1 MVLGGGIAGVQAA
14 LDLANSGIK
23 VYLVEKSPAIGG
35 KMAQLDKT
43 FPTNDCAMC
52 ILSPKLV
59 EAARH
64 LNIELI
70 THAELVGLEGEA
82 GNFLATVRRNPRYVD
97 LEKCTSCNDCVEVCP
112 IHLPNEFEEGLS
124 ERTAIYR
131 PYAQAVPNAY
141 LVTKKGTSPCKHT
154 CPADT
159 SAQGYI
165 ALIAAG
171 RYEEA
176 LEVIKQYNPFP
187 ATVGRVCHHPC
198 ESECNRNKVD
208 DPVAI
213 CALKRFVADTV
224 YAGEQGSKGALRP
237 VGRAQG
243 RLRSGQ
249 AEEGGSRELMPFPFA
264 PMELPPEERRRV
276 AVIGSGP
283 AGLTAAYFLGRMGC
297 QVTIFEALPVP
308 GGMMRVGIPAYRLP
322 RDVLNREIDEILKL
336 GVELKLSHPIRDINR
351 LFEEGYSAIF
361 LAIGAHEPQKLGI
374 PGEDAEGVFHGVPFL
389 RAVSLEEDVRLGERV
404 VIVGGGNTAV
414 DTARTARRLGSREV
428 TIAYRRGREEMPA
441 NSWEVDDAEAEGVQ
455 LQLLTQPI
463 EVLSNNPSASPSS
476 SSGRSPSTS
485 SGRSPSSSS
494 GGASGRSPSA
504 SSGRNPSAS
513 SGQGGRVSGVRCIRM
528 RLGEPDAS
536 GRRRP
541 IPIEGSEFV
550 IPCDTMVA
558 AVAQAPEISFLDPD
572 HGLEITR
579 WGTFAVDPQTLATNR
594 PGVFAGGDA
603 AAGPGALIEAIA
615 AGRRG
620 ALSIDRYL
628 RGAPLLTPRELLP
641 LPVAELSDEDVAE
654 MLACGEVHL
663 RPREVMP
670 AAPAKERIGDF
681 REVELGLT
689 EEQARAE
696 ALRCLR
702 CGLCSEC
709 YQCVLACQAGA
720 IDHQQAPYEEELQVG
735 AVVLAPGYQLYDAE
749 RSAELGYGRYPNVVT
764 SMEFERLLSASGP
777 TEGHVTRPSD
787 HEEPQRI
794 AFLQCVGSRD
804 QNHDYCSSVCCMYA
818 TKEATLALEH
828 LPGVECQIFMMDM
841 RAFSKG
847 FDAYFERGKEL
858 GIKYTRCRL
867 SSLKEDPRTK
877 DILFQYQTEDGQL
890 GNERFDMVV
899 LSVGLEPPADAKA
912 LAKTVGIEL
921 DERGFCRTEPFKPV
935 ETSRPGV
942 YVCGTF
948 AEPKDI
954 PESVTEASG
963 AAAAA
968 LSLIGTER
976 GTLVEEKVYP
986 PEIPITITDEP
997 RIGVFICS
1005 CGSNIAGVVDIDD
1018 VVEYAKTIPNVI
1030 HAENTIYTCS
1040 ADSLKLIQERIAEHR
1055 LNRVIVSSC
1064 TPRTHEPIFRD
1075 TIREAGLNP
1084 YLFEMANIRDQCSW
1098 VHSSQPEAAT
1108 QKAKDL
1114 TRMAVGRSRWLMPL
1128 YTEPQ
1133 ALSHEA
1139 LVIGGGVAGMTGA
1152 LNLAEQGFGVYLVER
1167 EKELGGRLRQIYYT
1181 SYGDPQ
1187 VYLRELVGKVQAN
1200 PRIEVLTGCEVA
1212 KFSGFVGNFKTT
1224 VASVDDPSARPSSGS
1239 GHSPSSGSGHSS
1251 GHSPTQ
1257 RLIEHGVTIV
1267 ATGGREWRG
1276 AAYLL
1281 GQDHRVMT
1289 QGDLESRLRLAIGN
1303 LQSATCT
1310 EHSRSIRNLQSV
1322 VMIQCVGP
1330 WDQDNDVPFYCSRI
1344 CCGVAV
1350 KNAIRIKELNP
1361 DCNVYVL
1368 YKDMRTYGFKEAL
1381 YTEAREKGVI
1391 FLRYD
1396 DPSTL
1401 RLRSGQAGSGHRE
1414 NGPDVQSVDG
1424 QLQVS
1429 VLEPILRERLIL
1441 TPELLVLSSAVVPA
1455 EGSQDLAELL
1465 KFSCTLEGF
1474 FLEAH
1479 VKLRPVD
1486 FPTEGIF
1493 LCGTA
1498 HYPKFI
1504 DEAIA
1509 QAQAAAARA
1518 ATVLSKEALE
1528 VGGMVA
1534 VVDEEKCTGCLT
1546 CVRICPYDVP
1556 HVNPAKIGAGGILG
1570 VAEIEAAAC
1579 QGCGICPAE
1588 CPAKAIQLQHYR
1600 DEQVLAKEDA
1610 LFEEL
1615 LAA

>member
-1 MVLGGGIAGVQAA
+1 MAGSTNNTEKGMIPHKPIGAALVVGGGIAGVQAA

-59 EAARH
+59 EAGRH
-64 LNIELI
+64 LNIEII
-70 THAELVGLEGEA
+70 TNAELVGLEGEA

-97 LEKCTSCNDCVEVCP
+97 IEKCTACNDCAEVCP
-112 IHLPNEFEEGLS
+112 IQVPNEYEEGLS

-171 RYEEA
+171 RYEDA

-198 ESECNRNKVD
+198 EGECNRNKID

-224 YAGEQGSKGALRP
+224 YAREQGSKGA
-237 VGRAQG
+237 GEQ
-243 RLRSGQ
+243 
-249 AEEGGSRELMPFPFA
+249 EGKELTPFPLA
-264 PMELPPEERRRV
+264 PRELPPEEKWQV
-276 AVIGSGP
+276 AVVGSGP
-283 AGLTAAYFLGRMGC
+283 AGLTAAYFLARMGY

-322 RDVLNREIDEILKL
+322 RDVLNYEIDEILKL
-336 GVELKLSHPIRDINR
+336 GIELKLNQPIRDING
-351 LFEEGYSAIF
+351 LFAEGYSAVF

-389 RAVSLEEDVRLGERV
+389 RAVSLGEDVRLGERV

-441 NSWEVDDAEAEGVQ
+441 NPWEVDDAEAEGVQ
-455 LQLLTQPI
+455 LHLLTQPV
-463 EVLSNNPSASPSS
+463 EVLSNN
-476 SSGRSPSTS
+476 GH
-485 SGRSPSSSS
+485 
-494 GGASGRSPSA
+494 
-504 SSGRNPSAS
+504 
-513 SGQGGRVSGVRCIRM
+513 VSGVRCVRM

-579 WGTFAVDPQTLATNR
+579 WGTFAVDSQTLATNR
-594 PGVFAGGDA
+594 PGVFAGGDS

-628 RGAPLLTPRELLP
+628 REAPLLTPRELTP

-654 MLACGEVHL
+654 MLARGEVDL
-663 RPREVMP
+663 RPRVEIP
-670 AAPAKERIGDF
+670 TAPVDERLRDF
-681 REVELGLT
+681 REVELVLT

-720 IDHQQAPYEEELQVG
+720 IDHQQAPYEDELQIG

-749 RSAELGYGRYPNVVT
+749 RSAELGYGRYPNVLT
-764 SMEFERLLSASGP
+764 SMQFERLLSASGP
-777 TEGHVTRPSD
+777 TGGHVTRPSD
-787 HEEPQRI
+787 HKEPKRI
-794 AFLQCVGSRD
+794 AFLQCIGSRD

-818 TKEATLALEH
+818 TKEAMLALEH

-847 FDAYFERGKEL
+847 FDAYFARGKEL

-877 DILFQYQTEDGQL
+877 DVLFQYQTEDGQL
-890 GNERFDMVV
+890 SNERFDMAI

-912 LAKTVGIEL
+912 LANTLGIEL

-954 PESVTEASG
+954 PESVVEASG

-986 PEIPITITDEP
+986 PEIPVAITDDP

-1005 CGSNIAGVVDIDD
+1005 CGSNIAGVVDVDA
-1018 VVEYAKTIPNVI
+1018 VVEYAKTLPNVV

-1108 QKAKDL
+1108 RKAKDL
-1114 TRMAVGRSRWLMPL
+1114 TRMAVGRSRWLLPL

-1139 LVIGGGVAGMTGA
+1139 LVIGGGVAGVTAA

-1181 SYGDPQ
+1181 ADGGDPKA
-1187 VYLRELVGKVQAN
+1187 YLRELVGKVQAN
-1200 PRIEVLTGCEVA
+1200 PHIEVLTGHQVV
-1212 KFSGFVGNFKTT
+1212 KSSGFVGNFKTT
-1224 VASVDDPSARPSSGS
+1224 VASVDDP
-1239 GHSPSSGSGHSS
+1239 
-1251 GHSPTQ
+1251 TQ
-1257 RLIEHGVTIV
+1257 RLIEHGVTIA
-1267 ATGGREWRG
+1267 ATGAQEWRG
-1276 AAYLL
+1276 NAYLL
-1281 GQDHRVMT
+1281 GQDARVIT
-1289 QGDLESRLRLAIGN
+1289 QGDLEKLLCESTNQQI
-1303 LQSATCT
+1303 SKC
-1310 EHSRSIRNLQSV
+1310 SSV

-1330 WDQDNDVPFYCSRI
+1330 WDAGDDTPFYCSRI

-1368 YKDMRTYGFKEAL
+1368 YKDVRTYGFSEAL
-1381 YTEAREKGVI
+1381 YTEARKKGVI

-1396 DPSTL
+1396 
-1401 RLRSGQAGSGHRE
+1401 GEHK
-1414 NGPDVQSVDG
+1414 PDVQSIDG
-1424 QLQVS
+1424 QLQIS
-1429 VLEPILRERLIL
+1429 VLEPILRERLTL
-1441 TPELLVLSSAVVPA
+1441 NPDLLVLSSAVVPA
-1455 EGSQDLAELL
+1455 EGSQHLAELL

-1486 FPTEGIF
+1486 FPAEGLF
-1493 LCGTA
+1493 LCGAA

-1518 ATVLSKEALE
+1518 ATILSREVLE

-1534 VVDEEKCTGCLT
+1534 VVDQEKCTGCLT
-1546 CVRICPYDVP
+1546 CVRVCPYDVP
-1556 HVNPAKIGAGGILG
+1556 RINSTKVGAGGILG

-1600 DEQVLAKEDA
+1600 DEQVLAKEEA
-1610 LFEEL
+1610 LFEL

>member
-1 MVLGGGIAGVQAA
+1 MTSTFRKPIGAALVVGAGIAGVQAA
-14 LDLANSGIK
+14 LDLAESGIK
-23 VYLVEKSPAIGG
+23 VYLLERSPAIGG

-52 ILSPKLV
+52 IISPKLV
-59 EAARH
+59 EAGRH
-64 LNIELI
+64 RNIEII
-70 THAELVGLEGEA
+70 TTADLLRLEGEA
-82 GNFLATVRRNPRYVD
+82 GDFTATILRRPRYVD
-97 LEKCTSCNDCVEVCP
+97 TEKCTACNDCVEVCP
-112 IHLPNEFEEGLS
+112 IHVPSEFNEGLAQ
-124 ERTAIYR
+124 RTAIFK

-141 LVTKKGTSPCKHT
+141 AVTKKGTSPCKNT
-154 CPADT
+154 CPAGT

-165 ALIAAG
+165 ALIAEG
-171 RYEEA
+171 RYEES

-198 ESECNRNKVD
+198 ESECNRGKVD
-208 DPVAI
+208 EPVAI

-224 YAGEQGSKGALRP
+224 YAKWD
-237 VGRAQG
+237 
-243 RLRSGQ
+243 
-249 AEEGGSRELMPFPFA
+249 EEGTQGNSGELRELAPFPLA
-264 PMELPPEERRRV
+264 PTELPPEDRRRI

-283 AGLTAAYFLGRMGC
+283 CGLTAGYFLARMGY
-297 QVTIFEALPVP
+297 QPTIFEVLPVP

-322 RDVLNREIDEILKL
+322 RTVLRREIDEILRA
-336 GVELKLSHPIRDINR
+336 GVELELNHAVRDINR
-351 LFEEGYSAIF
+351 LFDEGYSAVF
-361 LAIGAHEPQKLGI
+361 LAIGAHEPQFLGI

-389 RAVSLEEDVRLGERV
+389 RSISLGEEIRLGDRV
-404 VIVGGGNTAV
+404 VVVGGGNTAV
-414 DTARTARRLGSREV
+414 DTARTAVRMGSRKV
-428 TIAYRRGREEMPA
+428 TILYRRGRAEMPA
-441 NSWEVDDAEAEGVQ
+441 NSWEVDDAESEGVH
-455 LQLLTQPI
+455 LELLAQPI
-463 EVLSNNPSASPSS
+463 EVLSNNGHISS
-476 SSGRSPSTS
+476 
-485 SGRSPSSSS
+485 
-494 GGASGRSPSA
+494 
-504 SSGRNPSAS
+504 
-513 SGQGGRVSGVRCIRM
+513 VRCIRM

-541 IPIEGSEFV
+541 VPIEGSEFV
-550 IPCDTMVA
+550 VECDALVA

-579 WGTFAVDPQTLATNR
+579 WGTFKVDAQTLATNR
-594 PGVFAGGDA
+594 PGIFAGGDA

-628 RGAPLLTPRELLP
+628 REVPLLTPRELTP
-641 LPVAELSDEDVAE
+641 LPVAELTDDEIVE
-654 MLACGEVHL
+654 MRARGEVDL
-663 RPREVMP
+663 RSREVMP
-670 AAPAKERIGDF
+670 TSPVEERTRDF

-689 EEQARAE
+689 EEQARIE
-696 ALRCLR
+696 ALRCLH

-709 YQCVLACQAGA
+709 YQCVLACKVGA
-720 IDHQQAPYEEELQVG
+720 IDHQQAPYEQELEVG
-735 AVVLAPGYQLYDAE
+735 AVVLAPGYQLFDPE
-749 RSAELGYGRYPNVVT
+749 RYSALGYGRYPNVVT
-764 SMEFERLLSASGP
+764 SMQFERLLSASGP
-777 TEGHVTRPSD
+777 TGGHVARPSD
-787 HEEPQRI
+787 HEEPKRI
-794 AFLQCVGSRD
+794 AFLQCIGSRD
-804 QNHDYCSSVCCMYA
+804 REHDYCSAVCCMYA
-818 TKEATLALEH
+818 TKEASLATEH
-828 LPGVECQIFMMDM
+828 VPGVECQVFMMDM

-847 FDAYFERGKEL
+847 FDAYFQRAQTQY
-858 GIKYTRCRL
+858 GIQYVRSRVPAIA
-867 SSLKEDPRTK
+867 EDPATHNLR
-877 DILFQYQTEDGQL
+877 LVYETEDGQL
-890 GNERFDMVV
+890 HKDEFDLVV
-899 LSVGLEPPADAKA
+899 LSVGMEPASEE
-912 LAKTVGIEL
+912 LAQVAGIEL
-921 DERGFCRTEPFKPV
+921 NEWGFCRTEPFKPV

-942 YVCGTF
+942 YVCGSF

-954 PESVTEASG
+954 PDSVTEASG

-968 LSLIGTER
+968 LSVIGTER

-986 PEIPITITDEP
+986 PEIPVAITAEP

-1005 CGSNIAGVVDIDD
+1005 CGSNIAGIVDVDAVVD
-1018 VVEYAKTIPNVI
+1018 YARTLPNVI

-1040 ADSLKLIQERIAEHR
+1040 ADSLKLIQERIAEHG

-1108 QKAKDL
+1108 QKARDL

-1128 YTEPQ
+1128 YTAPQ

-1139 LVIGGGVAGMTGA
+1139 LVIGGGVAGMTAA

-1181 SYGDPQ
+1181 ADGSDPQ
-1187 VYLRELVGKVQAN
+1187 AYLRELVGKVQAN
-1200 PRIEVLTGCEVA
+1200 PRIEVLTGYEVA

-1224 VASVDDPSARPSSGS
+1224 VASVDDP
-1239 GHSPSSGSGHSS
+1239 
-1251 GHSPTQ
+1251 TQ

-1267 ATGGREWRG
+1267 ATGGQEWRG

-1281 GQDHRVMT
+1281 GQDPRVVT
-1289 QGDLESRLRLAIGN
+1289 QGGFEQLLVDWETGESVNSEGRRFVDSETAPRIDEHTNLRVYEFTSLP
-1303 LQSATCT
+1303 
-1310 EHSRSIRNLQSV
+1310 RSV

-1330 WDQDNDVPFYCSRI
+1330 WDEGDDVPFYCSRV
-1344 CCGVAV
+1344 CCGVAI
-1350 KNAIRIKELNP
+1350 KNALRIKELDP

-1368 YKDMRTYGFKEAL
+1368 YKDVRTYGFSEAL

-1396 DPSTL
+1396 DE
-1401 RLRSGQAGSGHRE
+1401 HK
-1414 NGPDVQSVDG
+1414 PDVHSVDD
-1424 QLQVS
+1424 QLRVS
-1429 VLEPILRERLIL
+1429 VFEPILGRRLVL
-1441 TPELLVLSSAVVPA
+1441 DPDLLVLSSAVVPA
-1455 EGSQDLAELL
+1455 EGSQELAELL

-1486 FPTEGIF
+1486 FPAEGLF
-1493 LCGTA
+1493 LCGVA

-1518 ATVLSKEALE
+1518 ATILSKEALE

-1534 VVDEEKCTGCLT
+1534 VVDGEKCTGCLT
-1546 CVRICPYDVP
+1546 CVRLCPYDVP
-1556 HVNPAKIGAGGILG
+1556 RINPTKVGAGAILG

-1579 QGCGICPAE
+1579 QGCGTCAGE

-1600 DEQVLAKEDA
+1600 DEQVLAKEEA

-1615 LAA
+1615 LVA

>member
-1 MVLGGGIAGVQAA
+1 MTSSNDRKTGAALVLGGGIAGVQAA

-59 EAARH
+59 EAGRH
-64 LNIELI
+64 LNIEIITNADLI
-70 THAELVGLEGEA
+70 GLDGEA
-82 GNFLATVRRNPRYVD
+82 GNFTATVRRNPRYVD
-97 LEKCTSCNDCVEVCP
+97 LDKCTSCNDCAEVCP
-112 IHLPNEFEEGLS
+112 IHVPNDYEEGLA

-141 LVTKKGTSPCKHT
+141 LITKRGTSPCKHT

-165 ALIAAG
+165 ALIAEG
-171 RYEEA
+171 RYEDA

-198 ESECNRNKVD
+198 ESECNRNKID
-208 DPVAI
+208 EPVAI

-224 YAGEQGSKGALRP
+224 YARWDAEGTRRNSGELK
-237 VGRAQG
+237 
-243 RLRSGQ
+243 
-249 AEEGGSRELMPFPFA
+249 ELAPFPLA
-264 PMELPPEERRRV
+264 PTELPPQDKRRV

-283 AGLTAAYFLGRMGC
+283 AGLTAGYFLTRMGYRA
-297 QVTIFEALPVP
+297 TLFEALPVP

-322 RDVLNREIDEILKL
+322 RDVLNHEIDEILKL
-336 GVELKLSHPIRDINR
+336 GIELKLNHPIRSINR

-374 PGEDAEGVFHGVPFL
+374 PGEDVEGVFHGVPFL
-389 RAVSLEEDVRLGERV
+389 RAVSLGEDVRLGERV
-404 VIVGGGNTAV
+404 VIVGGGNTAI
-414 DTARTARRLGSREV
+414 DTARTARRLGSREAI
-428 TIAYRRGREEMPA
+428 IAYRRGRQEMPA
-441 NSWEVDDAEAEGVQ
+441 NSWEVDDAEAEGAR
-455 LQLLTQPI
+455 LQLLTQPV
-463 EVLSNNPSASPSS
+463 EVLSNN
-476 SSGRSPSTS
+476 GH
-485 SGRSPSSSS
+485 
-494 GGASGRSPSA
+494 
-504 SSGRNPSAS
+504 
-513 SGQGGRVSGVRCIRM
+513 VSGVRCIRM

-579 WGTFAVDPQTLATNR
+579 RGTFAVDPQTLATNR

-628 RGAPLLTPRELLP
+628 RGVPLLTPRELTP
-641 LPVAELSDEDVAE
+641 LPVAELTDEEIAVKIAR
-654 MLACGEVHL
+654 GEVDL
-663 RPREVMP
+663 RPRAQIP
-670 AAPAKERIGDF
+670 TAPVDERVQDF
-681 REVELGLT
+681 REVELVLT
-689 EEQARAE
+689 EEQAHAE

-720 IDHQQAPYEEELQVG
+720 IDHQQAPYEQELQVG

-749 RSAELGYGRYPNVVT
+749 RSGELGYGRYPNVLT

-777 TEGHVTRPSD
+777 TRGHVARPSG
-787 HEEPQRI
+787 HEEPKRI

-804 QNHDYCSSVCCMYA
+804 QHHDYCSSVCCMYA
-818 TKEATLALEH
+818 TKEAMLALEH
-828 LPGVECQIFMMDM
+828 VPGVECQIFMMDM

-867 SSLKEDPRTK
+867 SSLKEDPRTR

-890 GNERFDMVV
+890 RDERFDLAV
-899 LSVGLEPPADAKA
+899 LSVGLEPPAEAKA
-912 LAKTVGIEL
+912 LAETVGIKL
-921 DERGFCRTEPFKPV
+921 DQRGFCRTEPFHPV

-942 YVCGTF
+942 YVCGAF

-954 PESVTEASG
+954 PESVVEASG

-986 PEIPITITDEP
+986 PETPVAITDEP

-1005 CGSNIAGVVDIDD
+1005 CGSNIAGVVDVGA
-1018 VVEYAKTIPNVI
+1018 VVDYTSTLPNVV

-1040 ADSLKLIQERIAEHR
+1040 ADSLKLIQERIAEHQ
-1055 LNRVIVSSC
+1055 LNRVVVSSC

-1084 YLFEMANIRDQCSW
+1084 YLFELANIRDQCSW
-1098 VHSSQPEAAT
+1098 VHASEPEAAT

-1128 YTEPQ
+1128 YTAPQ
-1133 ALSHEA
+1133 PLSHEA
-1139 LVIGGGVAGMTGA
+1139 LVIGGGVAGMTAA

-1167 EKELGGRLRQIYYT
+1167 EKELGGRLRQIYYAADG
-1181 SYGDPQ
+1181 SDPQ
-1187 VYLRELVGKVQAN
+1187 AYLRELVGKVQAN
-1200 PRIEVLTGCEVA
+1200 SRIEVLTGYQVA

-1224 VASVDDPSARPSSGS
+1224 VASVDDP
-1239 GHSPSSGSGHSS
+1239 
-1251 GHSPTQ
+1251 TQ

-1267 ATGGREWRG
+1267 ATGGQEWRG
-1276 AAYLL
+1276 AAYGLEK
-1281 GQDHRVMT
+1281 DPRIVT
-1289 QGDLESRLRLAIGN
+1289 QGDLEKLLSE
-1303 LQSATCT
+1303 SANQQVSKC
-1310 EHSRSIRNLQSV
+1310 SSV

-1330 WDQDNDVPFYCSRI
+1330 WDEDDNVPFYCSRV

-1350 KNAIRIKELNP
+1350 KNALRIKERDP
-1361 DCNVYVL
+1361 DCSVYVL
-1368 YKDMRTYGFKEAL
+1368 YKDMRTYGFSEAF

-1396 DPSTL
+1396 DEHKPEVQLPATGPPSVPPNFGGEAPTSN
-1401 RLRSGQAGSGHRE
+1401 R
-1414 NGPDVQSVDG
+1414 
-1424 QLQVS
+1424 LQVS
-1429 VLEPILRERLIL
+1429 VFEPILRERITL
-1441 TPELLVLSSAVVPA
+1441 TPDLLVLSTAVVPA
-1455 EGSQDLAELL
+1455 EGSQELAELL

-1486 FPTEGIF
+1486 FPAEGTF
-1493 LCGTA
+1493 LCGAA

-1504 DEAIA
+1504 DETIA

-1518 ATVLSKEALE
+1518 ATILSQETLEA
-1528 VGGMVA
+1528 GGMVA

-1546 CVRICPYDVP
+1546 CVRVCPYDVP
-1556 HVNPAKIGAGGILG
+1556 RINPTKVGAGGILG
-1570 VAEIEAAAC
+1570 VAEIKAAAC
-1579 QGCGICPAE
+1579 QGCGTCAGE

-1600 DEQVLAKEDA
+1600 DEQVLAKEEA
-1610 LFEEL
+1610 LFE
-1615 LAA
+1615 LAVAV